1 MSRIGKQTIVVPSG
15 VEVTLT
21 GTHVKVKG
29 PKGELEMDFDPSIE
43 VAKDDD
49 GIKIKRNS
57 DEPAIRSLHGLTRA
71 LIANMVKGV
80 AEGFEKRLEIIG
92 VGYRAQVSGKKLTLN
107 LGFSHPVDL
116 TIPEGLTADMDKEA
130 KNTLV
135 ISGIDKQLVG
145 QFAANV
151 RSFRPP
157 EPYKGK
163 GIRYVD
169 EYVARKAGKS
179 AATGATAAA

>member
-1 MSRIGKQTIVVPSG
+1 MSRIGKQIIIIPSD
-15 VEVTLT
+15 VEVTLD
-21 GTHVKVKG
+21 GSRVRVKG
-29 PKGELEMDFDPSIE
+29 PKGVLEANFDPSITII
-43 VAKDDD
+43 KDDA
-49 GIKIKRNS
+49 GIHVKRDS
-57 DEPAIRSLHGLTRA
+57 DDPKVRSLHGLTRA
-71 LIANMVKGV
+71 LIANMITGV
-80 AEGFEKRLEIIG
+80 SSGFEKRLEIIG
-92 VGYRAQVSGKKLTLN
+92 VGYRAQISGKKLTLN
-107 LGFSHPVDL
+107 LGFSHPIELIV
-116 TIPEGLTADMDKEA
+116 PEELTAEIDKEQ

-151 RSFRPP
+151 RSFRKP

-179 AATGATAAA
+179 AAASTTAA

>member
-1 MSRIGKQTIVVPSG
+1 MSRIGKQIIVIPSG

-21 GTHVKVKG
+21 GNHIKVKG
-29 PKGELEMDFDPSIE
+29 PKGELELDFDPA
-43 VAKDDD
+43 VTVVKDEE
-49 GIKIKRNS
+49 GIRVKRTS
-57 DEPAIRSLHGLTRA
+57 DEPAVRSLHGLTRA
-71 LIANMVKGV
+71 LIANMVTGV
-80 AEGFEKRLEIIG
+80 SQGFEKRLEIIG

-116 TIPEGLTADMDKEA
+116 AVPEGLMVEMDKEA

-145 QFAANV
+145 QFAANI

-179 AATGATAAA
+179 AAGGSKS